1 MRMALDVKRRFA
13 FLVLLAAGALL
24 GLVAGGTAG
33 SAPSPAACSA
43 PKAAPGYTRSVTRAL
58 LSKRDLWGARLLAA
72 RNGPTYAATGRYL
85 APLLYAQGRGGRPLT
100 SSGVYYLPFA
110 FPFSVYVTTAA
121 LHVADG
127 SEIVSRRV
135 GGPSLTVSVGV
146 AGRERYGSCLG
157 RLTPAQLADGYLP
170 ILETSYVDRAGV
182 RYRQES
188 FVGRVYGSS
197 SPVSFIH
204 LSVDARDS
212 QTGSIVR
219 LVPSIHGLAPV
230 GDRLVAG
237 KRTRL
242 LYSAGG
248 AFDGSAVTYPVDAG
262 AVVDLYAGWLTPG
275 APTTRLEADAKT
287 YETARSTVVRFWG
300 SRLAGRTQYVV
311 PEPRVLDAELGVL
324 VQQIA
329 LAWRYS
335 AGNHYEELSFAEAL
349 DAAEVTAAYGYADVA
364 KGILRVTLR
373 ALPKRFTNWRAGEQF
388 AASAAYYRFYRDRSF
403 LEEETPALARVV
415 RVFGRQI
422 EHGADRGLLE
432 RERYSTDIGRQV
444 YGVHGQAAV
453 REGLFAMSRV
463 WAQTGHPRLAAR
475 SRVLALRLDAS
486 LRRAVHRSMKRMPDG
501 SLFVPVALLD
511 EHAPFDRLA
520 ASREGSYWNLV
531 MPYAL
536 SSGVFAPHG
545 VEADGLLRYL
555 LGHGSRLLGVVRAK
569 AESLYGNRRYPV
581 SGIDQVYGLNVS
593 RFLADN
599 DKPDQLVLSLYGT
612 LTAGMTPDTYISGE
626 SSTVAPLHG
635 SSYRAMYLPPNL
647 GANATFLETLRLMLV
662 HETRGPD
669 GAARGLELAFST
681 PRPWLGDG
689 KTIRVQDAP
698 TSFGP
703 VSYSIERHG
712 SRVHVTVDMPAS
724 PAPRSLRLRL
734 RLPNGDRIASVR
746 AAGLSIPFDA
756 KSGTIDLSAWAGGLD
771 LDVKLR
777 PGA

>member
-1 MRMALDVKRRFA
+1 MAVFAKRPFA
-13 FLVLLAAGALL
+13 FLALLAAGTVF
-24 GLVAGGTAG
+24 GLVAGGQAG
-33 SAPSPAACSA
+33 SAPSPAACSG
-43 PKAAPGYTRSVTRAL
+43 PKAGQGYSRSVRQAL
-58 LSKRDLWGARLLAA
+58 LAKRDLWGARLLASP
-72 RNGPTYAATGRYL
+72 NGPTYEGTRRYL

-135 GGPSLTVSVGV
+135 GGPSLTISVGA
-146 AGRERYGSCLG
+146 AGHERYGSCLA

-170 ILETSYVDRAGV
+170 ILETSYVDGGGV
-182 RYRQES
+182 RYQQES
-188 FVGRVYGSS
+188 FVGRVYGST
-197 SPVSFIH
+197 SPVSFVH
-204 LSVDARDS
+204 LTVDARDS
-212 QTGSIVR
+212 QTGALVR
-219 LVPSIHGLAPV
+219 LAPSLHGLSPV

-237 KRTRL
+237 GKTRL
-242 LYSAGG
+242 LYSEGG
-248 AFDGSAVTYPVDAG
+248 AFDGSAVLYPVAAG
-262 AVVDLYAGWLTPG
+262 AVADVYAGWLTPA
-275 APTTRLEADAKT
+275 APTTRLEADERT
-287 YETARSTVVRFWG
+287 YETARSTVVRFWS
-300 SRLAGRTQYVV
+300 SRLAGRAQYVV

-329 LAWRYS
+329 LGWRYS

-349 DAAEVTAAYGYADVA
+349 DAAEVMAGYGYGDVA

-388 AASAAYYRFYRDRSF
+388 AASALYFRLYRDRRF

-432 RERYSTDIGRQV
+432 RERYSTDISREV
-444 YGVHGQAAV
+444 YGVHEQAAV

-463 WAQTGHPRLAAR
+463 WARAGHPELAAR
-475 SRVLALRLDAS
+475 ARALALRLDAS
-486 LRRAVHRSMKRMPDG
+486 LRRAVHRSMKRLPDG

-511 EHAPFDRLA
+511 KHAPFDRLA

-536 SSGVFAPHG
+536 ASGVFSPHG
-545 VEADGLLRYL
+545 READGLLRYL

-569 AESLYGNRRYPV
+569 AESLYGDRPYPV

-626 SSTVAPLHG
+626 SSSVAPLHG

-662 HETRGPD
+662 HETRGRD

-681 PRPWLGDG
+681 PRPWLSDG
-689 KTIRVQDAP
+689 KTITVRDAP

-712 SRVHVTVDMPAS
+712 PLVHVTVDAPAS
-724 PAPRSLRLRL
+724 PAAPSLRLRL
-734 RLPNGDRIASVR
+734 RLPDGDRIASVR
-746 AAGLSIPFDA
+746 ASGLAIPFNP
-756 KSGTIDLSAWAGGLD
+756 KTGTIDLSGWVGGLD
-771 LDVKLR
+771 LDVTLR

>member
-1 MRMALDVKRRFA
+1 MAVVVTRRFA
-13 FLVLLAAGALL
+13 FLALLAAGAVL
-24 GLVAGGTAG
+24 GLVAGGPAG
-33 SAPSPAACSA
+33 STPSPAACSG
-43 PKAAPGYTRSVTRAL
+43 PKAGQAYSRSVRRAL
-58 LSKRDLWGARLLAA
+58 LAKSDLWGTRLLAA
-72 RNGPTYAATGRYL
+72 PNGPTYEGTRRYL
-85 APLLYAQGRGGRPLT
+85 APLLYARGRGGRALT
-100 SSGVYYLPFA
+100 SSGVYYLPFG
-110 FPFSVYVTTAA
+110 FPFSVYGTTAA

-135 GGPSLTVSVGV
+135 GGPSLAVSVGT

-170 ILETSYVDRAGV
+170 ILETSYVDRSGV

-188 FVGRVYGSS
+188 FVGRVFGSR
-197 SPVSFIH
+197 SPVSLVH
-204 LSVDARDS
+204 LSVDARNS
-212 QTGSIVR
+212 QTGAVVR
-219 LVPSIHGLAPV
+219 LVPSIHGLSAV
-230 GDRLVAG
+230 GDRLVSG
-237 KRTRL
+237 RNTRL
-242 LYSAGG
+242 IFSAGG
-248 AFDGSAVTYPVDAG
+248 AFDGSAVVYPVAAG
-262 AVVDLYAGWLTPG
+262 GVADVYAGWLTPG
-275 APTTRLEADAKT
+275 APTTRLEADART

-300 SRLAGRTQYVV
+300 SRLGGRTAYVV
-311 PEPRVLDAELGVL
+311 PEPRVLNAELGVL
-324 VQQIA
+324 VQQIT

-349 DAAEVTAAYGYADVA
+349 DAAEVMAGYGYGDVA

-388 AASAAYYRFYRDRSF
+388 AASALYFRLYRDRPF
-403 LEEETPALARVV
+403 LEEETPALARLM
-415 RVFGRQI
+415 RAFGRQI

-432 RERYSTDIGRQV
+432 RERYSADIGREV
-444 YGVHGQAAV
+444 YGLHEQAAV
-453 REGLFAMSRV
+453 RAGLFAMARV
-463 WAQTGHPRLAAR
+463 WGETGHRQLAAR
-475 SRVLALRLDAS
+475 SRVLAVRLDAS
-486 LRRAVHRSMKRMPDG
+486 LSRAVRRSMKRMPDG

-511 EHAPFDRLA
+511 KRVPFDRLA

-536 SSGVFAPHG
+536 ASGVFAPHG
-545 VEADGLLRYL
+545 AEAGGLLRYL

-599 DKPDQLVLSLYGT
+599 DEADQLVLSLYGT
-612 LTAGMTPDTYISGE
+612 LTAGMTPDTFISGE
-626 SSTVAPLHG
+626 SSSVAPLRG

-662 HETRGPD
+662 HEVRGPD

-681 PRPWLGDG
+681 PRPWLSDG
-689 KTIRVQDAP
+689 KTILVRDAP

-712 SRVHVTVDMPAS
+712 PLVHVTVDVPSS
-724 PAPRSLRLRL
+724 PAAPSLRLRL
-734 RLPNGDRIASVR
+734 RLPDGDRIASVR
-746 AAGLSIPFDA
+746 AAGLAIPFDG
-756 KSGTIDLSAWAGGLD
+756 KTGTIDLSGWAGSLD
-771 LDVKLR
+771 LDVRLH
-777 PGA
+777 PHG